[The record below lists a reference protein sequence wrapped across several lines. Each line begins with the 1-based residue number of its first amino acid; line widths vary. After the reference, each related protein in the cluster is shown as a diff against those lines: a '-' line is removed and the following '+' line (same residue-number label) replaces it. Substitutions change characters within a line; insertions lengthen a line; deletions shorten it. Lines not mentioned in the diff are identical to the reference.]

1 MSIGFGHIW
10 VPDHLDKSSFGGVV
24 GKEAQVEKIKE
35 RIRDGEE
42 MTVTVDNCL
51 KYLAVQ
57 KKAGKWDNIWKET
70 SDQWQ
75 GFLKKVILEH
85 GHLQLR
91 MKMKM
96 RRRGC
101 KKKSP

>member
-42 MTVTVDNCL
+42 MTVTVDNCS

-57 KKAGKWDNIWKET
+57 KKQENGTIYGRRHLI
-70 SDQWQ
+70 S
-75 GFLKKVILEH
+75 GRVFLK
-85 GHLQLR
+85 R
-91 MKMKM
+91 
-96 RRRGC
+96 
-101 KKKSP
+101 SF